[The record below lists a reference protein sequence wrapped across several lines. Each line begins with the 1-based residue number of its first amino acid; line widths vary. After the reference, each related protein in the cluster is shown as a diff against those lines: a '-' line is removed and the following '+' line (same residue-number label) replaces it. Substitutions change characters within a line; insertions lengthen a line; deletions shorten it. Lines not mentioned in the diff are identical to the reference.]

1 MTRLYQI
8 RFINISLLQ
17 NVIEF
22 ILTDKDYKDYK
33 M

>member
-22 ILTDKDYKDYK
+22 ILTDKDYK